1 MADDLWRVFDLATEI
16 AEREKL
22 GLSYREF
29 LRVPS
34 LSCGIYFLPA
44 GATDLQSP
52 HDEDEVY
59 YVIQGR
65 GRIRVA
71 DQDRAVSPG
80 SLLYVRASSNH
91 SFFEI
96 TEDITLLVFFPS
108 GGPSSY

>member
-16 AEREKL
+16 AERDKS
-22 GLSYREF
+22 GPPYREF

-34 LSCGIYFLPA
+34 LSCGIYSLPA
-44 GATDLQSP
+44 GAADLQSP

-59 YVIQGR
+59 YVIRGR
-65 GRIRVA
+65 GRIRVE